1 MAAASADASPVSSP
15 APLRNGDRET
25 VSRAPRPV
33 GDGPVLLSV
42 ASRQGNA
49 ELPLAGRI
57 GTGTLAVQVNCQ
69 GEGTLDVTV
78 TGVALS
84 FPLDCVK
91 GEVSSTYNEVHL
103 KKARGEGAVRITAP
117 AGVRWAVTVER

>member
-1 MAAASADASPVSSP
+1 M
-15 APLRNGDRET
+15 
-25 VSRAPRPV
+25 
-33 GDGPVLLSV
+33 

-49 ELPLAGRI
+49 ELPLTGRI

-78 TGVALS
+78 TGVALL

-91 GEVSSTYNEVHL
+91 GEVSSAYNEVHL
-103 KKARGEGAVRITAP
+103 KKARGEGTVRITAP